1 MKNKG
6 KITILSIIA
15 LVIIGLVTTSL
26 FAQNKQ
32 NYNMDMIKSEHYIK
46 TSREQ
51 IDADNLALAKV
62 YAQLAIKANP
72 YNAKAWAN
80 YDDVVQKLADT
91 GDLEEYGTFIEK
103 SEAASAP
110 SAGGGESKFEGC

>member
-1 MKNKG
+1 MRRA
-6 KITILSIIA
+6 KITVLSLIA
-15 LVIIGLVTTSL
+15 LVIIGLVTTNL
-26 FAQNKQ
+26 FAQDRQ
-32 NYNMDMIKSEHYIK
+32 DYNMDMIKSKHYIK
-46 TSREQ
+46 VSREQ

-72 YNAKAWAN
+72 HNAKAWAN

-91 GDLEEYGTFIEK
+91 GDLEDYGTFIEK
-103 SEAASAP
+103 SKADSAP